1 MSLLRNLVLSWV
13 LLLVSLVSG
22 VATAAASELPDLDPL
37 RFATEIMAFQE
48 WEAKNTLPEGGI
60 LFVGSS
66 SIRMWPTAVAFP
78 QKVIINRGFGGAE
91 FSDIFYYYE
100 RVIAKYAPAR
110 ILLYVGD
117 NDVSRGKSADAVFAD
132 YLKLVDWIQRDLPD
146 TELHFISVK
155 PSPARWQYWSVM
167 GEVNRR
173 VAAHAAGDPKL
184 GYIDLASS
192 LVIDGESGPFYIFDG
207 IHLNAAG
214 YEGWRK
220 VLAPIIA
227 DW

>member
-1 MSLLRNLVLSWV
+1 MSSLRQLILSWF
-13 LLLVSLVSG
+13 LALTSLVSG
-22 VATAAASELPDLDPL
+22 VAAATASELPDLDPL
-37 RFATEIMAFQE
+37 RFATEIMAFQD

-66 SIRMWPTAVAFP
+66 SIRMWPTAMAFP
-78 QKVIINRGFGGAE
+78 NKVIINRGFGGAE
-91 FSDIFYYYE
+91 FPDLFYYYE
-100 RVIAKYAPAR
+100 RVITRYAPAK

-132 YLKLVDWIQRDLPD
+132 YLKLVDGIQRDLPD

-155 PSPARWQYWSVM
+155 PSPARWHHWPVM
-167 GEVNRR
+167 LDINRR
-173 VAAHAAGDPKL
+173 VAAHAADDPQL
-184 GYIDLASS
+184 GYVDLASS
-192 LVIDGESGPFYIFDG
+192 LLVDGEPGPFYIFDG
-207 IHLNAAG
+207 IHLNEAG
-214 YEGWRK
+214 YEGWRQ

>member
-1 MSLLRNLVLSWV
+1 MSLLRNLVLS
-13 LLLVSLVSG
+13 LVSLALG
-22 VATAAASELPDLDPL
+22 MGTAAASELPDLDPL

-48 WEAKNTLPEGGI
+48 WEGKNTLPEGGI

-66 SIRMWPTAVAFP
+66 SIRMWPTAAAFP
-78 QKVIINRGFGGAE
+78 QKVITNRGFGGAE
-91 FSDIFYYYE
+91 FPDIFYYYE
-100 RVIAKYAPAR
+100 RVIAKYAPAK

-132 YLKLVDWIQRDLPD
+132 YLKLVAWIQRDLPD

-155 PSPARWQYWSVM
+155 PSPARWQYWPTMVD
-167 GEVNRR
+167 VNRR

-184 GYIDLASS
+184 GYVDLASPL
-192 LVIDGESGPFYIFDG
+192 LVDGAPGPFYIFDG

-220 VLAPIIA
+220 VLSPIIA